1 MTDLETRLHQALTST
16 VDSAMPAS
24 RPGADSVIAGALSRV
39 RRRQRVR
46 AASAGAIAAACA
58 AVAVT
63 VALRPDD
70 DMRRPVEPAATPAD
84 SRLFPAD
91 LGGAEMVDGGFGEG
105 RTVSTQ
111 IWEVDGGPVLAVSV
125 DDTGSVHETAA
136 ITGGLIDDVIVDGW
150 DQAGAIVDH
159 GSGLSLV
166 LVEEGVVAK
175 MWAPDATRG
184 ELLAWARHLQLRQG
198 RQGVDIDPAF
208 LPEEA
213 VLTVDD
219 HVAATP
225 DVNFDFMGDQP
236 ALIGFRVSSASP
248 SMVRF
253 QEFVGPPTRTV
264 PIGET
269 TGALRLDTGGATLT
283 WQPSPSLLAQVTV
296 AGSAEDATALARRV
310 AASVAPVDVDDWADL
325 LTTSTPG
332 VDANG
337 AAAGADDVAA
347 EFRSLRN
354 EALAAGAIDQAQAL
368 ADGAITDAEMADAAR
383 QFDTCLATVGWDLVD
398 PMPDPIRGG
407 PALTYAM
414 SPVAES
420 AETHDLDRCSIAH
433 FRYVEIA
440 AQSTRSNRID
450 PELLAVARPC
460 LSDRTGR
467 AVDDTL
473 VSVDQLISAYGEQI
487 TGACVT
493 EAFSEV
499 FPDVDPQAFPGW

>member
-16 VDSAMPAS
+16 VDRAMPGS
-24 RPGADSVIAGALSRV
+24 RPGADTVIAGARRRM

-46 AASAGAIAAACA
+46 SASAAAIVVTCTAA
-58 AVAVT
+58 AVT
-63 VALRPDD
+63 VALRSGDD
-70 DMRRPVEPAATPAD
+70 ILRPVDPAATPAD

-111 IWEVDGGPVLAVSV
+111 IWEVDGEPLLAVSV
-125 DDTGSVHETAA
+125 DDTVA
-136 ITGGLIDDVIVDGW
+136 IAGGVIDDVRVAGW
-150 DQAGAIVDH
+150 EQAGAIVDH
-159 GSGLSLV
+159 GTGLSLH
-166 LVEEGVVAK
+166 LVDDGVAAQV
-175 MWAPDATRG
+175 WAPDATRG

-198 RQGVDIDPAF
+198 RQGVDIDPAL
-208 LPEEA
+208 LPQEA

-332 VDANG
+332 VDATG

-347 EFRSLRN
+347 QFRSLRN

-368 ADGAITDAEMADAAR
+368 ADGAITDAEIADAAR

-414 SPVAES
+414 SSVAES

-450 PELLAVARPC
+450 PELLAVSRRC

-499 FPDVDPQAFPGW
+499 FPEVDPQAFPGW